1 MSRIGKLPI
10 ELPSGV
16 SVSFDGSL
24 VVVKGPKGSLNRKVV
39 PGITVVTEGSVVRV
53 IRQGDDRQTQANH
66 GTTRA
71 QLQRMVTGVYTGW
84 KRSLEMTGV
93 GFGAKLIEGDLVLN
107 CGFSH
112 EVRLRVPDGVSC
124 TVGKTNI
131 EMLSC
136 CNEKVGQFASS
147 VRSVQPPE
155 PYLGK
160 GIRYSDEVVRR
171 KAGKTGKK

>member
-10 ELPSGV
+10 ELPQGV
-16 SVSFDGSL
+16 TLSVDGSA
-24 VVVKGPKGSLNRKVV
+24 VVVKGPKGSLSRKIVQ
-39 PGITVVTEGSVVRV
+39 GISVVTEGGVVRV
-53 IRQGDDRQTQANH
+53 LREGSGRQMDANH

-71 QLQRMVTGVYTGW
+71 LIQRMVTGVSSGW
-84 KRSLEMTGV
+84 KRSLEMVGV
-93 GFGAKLIEGDLVLN
+93 GFGAKLIDGSLVLN

-112 EVRLRVPDGVSC
+112 EVRMRVPEGVSC
-124 TVGKTNI
+124 TVGKTSI
-131 EMLSC
+131 EVSSC
-136 CNEKVGQFASS
+136 CNEQVGQFASS

>member
-1 MSRIGKLPI
+1 MSRIGKMPI
-10 ELPSGV
+10 ELPTGV
-16 SVSFDGSL
+16 NVYVDGGIVS
-24 VVVKGPKGSLNRKVV
+24 VKGPKGALSRKVG
-39 PGITVVTEGSVVRV
+39 PGIAVVLDGNVVQV
-53 IRQGDDRQTQANH
+53 LRQASGRQMEANH

-71 QLQRMVTGVYTGW
+71 LIQRMVTGVSTGW

-93 GFGAKLIEGDLVLN
+93 GFGAKLIDGDLVLN

-131 EMLSC
+131 EVTSC
-136 CNEKVGQFASS
+136 CNEQVGQFASS
-147 VRSVQPPE
+147 VRAVQPPE